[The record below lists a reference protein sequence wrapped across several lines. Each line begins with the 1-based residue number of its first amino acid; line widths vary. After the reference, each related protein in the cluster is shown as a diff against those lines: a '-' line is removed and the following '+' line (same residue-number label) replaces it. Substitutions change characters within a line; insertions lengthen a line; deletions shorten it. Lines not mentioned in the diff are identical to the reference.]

1 MFEDQAAAMAR
12 GAGLPASLPGIT
24 PPEVEAAIAE
34 AQYYLER
41 RWHGRSTPKGDE
53 EIAATAKGTQR

>member
-1 MFEDQAAAMAR
+1 MAR